1 MSKLHELLA
10 VAGGL
15 GTQADK
21 VRQELGTT
29 FDKKRHLFVE
39 KRVTF
44 QPNTEGASA
53 VTEAQSDLQTT
64 VIAQLRELVPFIAK
78 AVDADFQIALAN
90 TVARADIIVEDY
102 EGEDETL
109 ARNVPVTALL
119 ELEKRVGEIHQL
131 LLTIPT
137 LDPAKGFAPDPDKG
151 DGVYRARE
159 VRKSRTKKT
168 NVPLVLHAPTK
179 EHPAQVQL
187 VTEDVVTG
195 HTTEQEWSGELT
207 SADKTDL
214 INQCERLQRAVKA
227 ARARANSAE
236 VDTTAKIGEKL
247 LRFIID
253 G

>member
-21 VRQELGTT
+21 VRQELATT
-29 FDKKRHLFVE
+29 FEKKRHLFTE

-44 QPNTEGASA
+44 QPVTEGVAA
-53 VTEAQSDLQTT
+53 VTESQSDLQTT
-64 VIAQLRELVPFIAK
+64 VIAQLAELSPFIAK

-90 TVARADIIVEDY
+90 TTASADIIVEDY
-102 EGEDETL
+102 EGEDVTL

-119 ELEKRVGEIHQL
+119 ELEKRIGEIHQL
-131 LLTIPT
+131 LLAIPT
-137 LDPAKGFAPDPDKG
+137 LDPAKGFELDPNKEP
-151 DGVYRARE
+151 GVYAARE
-159 VRKSRTKKT
+159 VRKTRTKKT

-187 VTEDVVTG
+187 VTEDVVIG

-207 SADKTDL
+207 PADKTHL

-227 ARARANSAE
+227 ARARANSAD
-236 VDTTAKIGEKL
+236 VDTKAKIGEKL
-247 LRFIID
+247 LKFIID